1 MQGSP
6 FHTYDQE
13 WARVHALPDGLT
25 PVVNEAGAPTPP
37 RPAPTAL
44 TLADLRQ
51 LVRQPVE
58 VFFRARLQ
66 VQLDAVAELEQI
78 EEPFSLKGLQNYQAG
93 QTLLE
98 ASDPQAALTDLG
110 LSGQLPMAAFGTHAL
125 RQLQTQAQVVLE
137 RKAAW
142 TLRYPHA
149 LPAQS
154 IELNVDGMALT
165 GTLEGLWHNESAGS
179 ESAWLQINQRVGAVL
194 EGEKDAPTARGHVVV
209 GLWVHH
215 LVACASGFCLTS
227 VQLGLDGQVVFL
239 PLAPADALASLQL
252 LVKAYRAAW
261 ERPLPVACKTAWVF
275 LQTQAQAEKA
285 LADPSDKAPPDP
297 HEAAQTA
304 FDGGHY
310 PGERSESAYL
320 ARAFESYEDLED
332 ELSEWAALLYGDMAT
347 RAQTG
352 AKAVAVPT

>member
-1 MQGSP
+1 M
-6 FHTYDQE
+6 
-13 WARVHALPDGLT
+13 
-25 PVVNEAGAPTPP
+25 GAPTAPQ
-37 RPAPTAL
+37 PAPIAL
-44 TLADLRQ
+44 TLGDLRQ

-78 EEPFSLKGLQNYQAG
+78 EEPFSLNGLQNYQAG

-98 ASDPQAALTDLG
+98 ASDPQAALTGLG
-110 LSGQLPMAAFGTHAL
+110 LSGQLPMASFGTHTL
-125 RQLQTQAQVVLE
+125 MQLQAGAQVVLE

-142 TLRYPHA
+142 TQRYPHA

-154 IELNVDGMALT
+154 IELNLDGMALT
-165 GTLEGLWHNESAGS
+165 GTLDGLWRSDAEGSA
-179 ESAWLQINQRVGAVL
+179 APWLQINQRLGAVL

-239 PLAPADALASLQL
+239 PLPPADALASLQR

-275 LQTQAQAEKA
+275 LQTQAQAER
-285 LADPSDKAPPDP
+285 LAADSSDKALPDP
-297 HEAAQTA
+297 HEAAQVA

-310 PGERSESAYL
+310 PGERDESAYL
-320 ARAFESYEDLED
+320 ARAFESYEDMAG
-332 ELSEWAALLYGDMAT
+332 ELPGWAALLYGDMVAQ
-347 RAQTG
+347 AQTG
-352 AKAVAVPT
+352 ANAGAISS